1 MVEAHHTVPES
12 KHAVKQLQRQICS
25 PVRIDYSI
33 LCHVKYCCI
42 HLKKCK
48 LHGHIHFRR
57 EVTDRVNDLSSSSE
71 SSSSG
76 ASADYSQN
84 RTGHNYQRSTSPA
97 FSLGSQGRSTDTGES
112 SDSSHSTVDYS
123 KKGEGEGTLHYIT

>member
-1 MVEAHHTVPES
+1 MDTF
-12 KHAVKQLQRQICS
+12 
-25 PVRIDYSI
+25 I
-33 LCHVKYCCI
+33 LD
-42 HLKKCK
+42 
-48 LHGHIHFRR
+48 R
-57 EVTDRVNDLSSSSE
+57 EVTDKVNDPSSSSE

-84 RTGHNYQRSTSPA
+84 RTGCKYQCSTSPV

-112 SDSSHSTVDYS
+112 SDSSHCTVDYS